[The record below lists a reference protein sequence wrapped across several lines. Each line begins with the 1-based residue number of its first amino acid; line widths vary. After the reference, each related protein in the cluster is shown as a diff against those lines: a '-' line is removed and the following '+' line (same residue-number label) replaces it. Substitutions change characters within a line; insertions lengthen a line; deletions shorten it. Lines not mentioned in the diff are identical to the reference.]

1 MPHATPQT
9 LTDSPSSDERALPAS
24 LVRTLRQFRLLERED
39 KMQAL
44 LGWSKKLEP
53 LPDRFAS
60 LDRTAFTV
68 PECQTRV
75 DIFPER
81 RDDGTIHFYA
91 DVNARQSPTVAA
103 VLAITFAAVN
113 DQLPSVTL
121 ALPSDFVRLLMQ
133 DIGLGA
139 RESGLSAMLARLTR
153 FAAQSETTA
162 SA

>member
-1 MPHATPQT
+1 M
-9 LTDSPSSDERALPAS
+9 SDESDLPPALA
-24 LVRTLRQFRLLERED
+24 RTLRQFRLLGRED

-53 LPDRFAS
+53 LPERFAA
-60 LDRTAFTV
+60 LDRAAFTV

-81 RDDGTIHFYA
+81 QTDGTMHFYA

-113 DQLPSVTL
+113 DQPPSVTL
-121 ALPSDFVRLLMQ
+121 ALPADYVRLLMS

-139 RESGLSAMLARLTR
+139 REAGLAAMVARLKR
-153 FAAQSETTA
+153 FAADPGAVSST
-162 SA
+162 SP

>member
-1 MPHATPQT
+1 MPHATPPT
-9 LTDSPSSDERALPAS
+9 AIDAPSSEEGALPAS
-24 LVRTLRQFRLLERED
+24 LARTLRQFRLLERED

-53 LPDRFAS
+53 LPDRFAG

-81 RDDGTIHFYA
+81 HDDGTIHFYA

-113 DQLPSVTL
+113 DQPPSVTL

-139 RESGLSAMLARLTR
+139 RESGLSAMVARLTR

>member
-1 MPHATPQT
+1 
-9 LTDSPSSDERALPAS
+9 LPAS
-24 LVRTLRQFRLLERED
+24 LARTLRQFRLLGRED

-53 LPDRFAS
+53 LPDRFAR

-113 DQLPSVTL
+113 DQPPSVTL
-121 ALPSDFVRLLMQ
+121 ALPPDFVRLLMQ

-139 RESGLSAMLARLTR
+139 RESGLSAMIARLTR
-153 FAAQSETTA
+153 FAAQSESTT

>member
-1 MPHATPQT
+1 M
-9 LTDSPSSDERALPAS
+9 PAS
-24 LVRTLRQFRLLERED
+24 LARTLRQFRLLERED
-39 KMQAL
+39 KMQTL

-53 LPDRFAS
+53 LPDRFAG

-81 RDDGTIHFYA
+81 HDDGTIHFYA

-113 DQLPSVTL
+113 DQPPSVTL

-139 RESGLSAMLARLTR
+139 RESGLSAMVARLTR

>member
-1 MPHATPQT
+1 
-9 LTDSPSSDERALPAS
+9 
-24 LVRTLRQFRLLERED
+24 
-39 KMQAL
+39 MQAL

-53 LPDRFAS
+53 LPDRFAG

-81 RDDGTIHFYA
+81 HDDGTIHFYA

-113 DQLPSVTL
+113 DQPPFVTL

-139 RESGLSAMLARLTR
+139 RESGLSAMVARLTR

>member
-1 MPHATPQT
+1 MSHATPS
-9 LTDSPSSDERALPAS
+9 SPTKTSSPEKALPAS
-24 LVRTLRQFRLLERED
+24 LARTLQQFRLLERDD
-39 KMQAL
+39 KMQVL

-53 LPDRFAS
+53 LPERLAS
-60 LDRTAFTV
+60 LDRAAFTV

-81 RDDGTIHFYA
+81 LDDGTIHFYA

-113 DQLPSVTL
+113 DQPPTVTL
-121 ALPSDFVRLLMQ
+121 ALPADFVRLLMQ

-139 RESGLSAMLARLTR
+139 RESGLSAMIARLTR
-153 FAAQSETTA
+153 FATQSAATIAE
-162 SA
+162 

>member
-1 MPHATPQT
+1 MPHATPPT
-9 LTDSPSSDERALPAS
+9 LIDAPSSEEGALPAS
-24 LVRTLRQFRLLERED
+24 LARTLRQFRLLERED

-53 LPDRFAS
+53 LPDRFAG

-81 RDDGTIHFYA
+81 HDDGTIHFYA

-113 DQLPSVTL
+113 DQPPSVTL

-139 RESGLSAMLARLTR
+139 RESGLSAMVARLTR

>member
-1 MPHATPQT
+1 MSHATPLPT
-9 LTDSPSSDERALPAS
+9 TDTTSSDGVLPSTLA
-24 LVRTLRQFRLLERED
+24 RTLRQFRVLERED

-53 LPDRFAS
+53 LPERFTH
-60 LDRTAFTV
+60 LDRAAFIV

-81 RDDGTIHFYA
+81 QDDGTIHFYA

-113 DQLPSVTL
+113 DQSPTVTL
-121 ALPSDFVRLLMQ
+121 ALPTDFVRLLMQ

-139 RESGLSAMLARLTR
+139 RESGLSAMIARLKR
-153 FAAQSETTA
+153 FAAQSDPTVTA
-162 SA
+162 